1 MRCKI
6 FVVLFVSSFIVATT
20 SMTVKQCDERHKPGN
35 LKALI
40 APKTTAKAK
49 GAKDAPS
56 GCATQKSGNTTESMD
71 PSKAA
76 ETLLAG
82 NKQLLDALESSL
94 SEIKK
99 FREKM
104 KKASASSSNTA
115 KMVKRIRNTNQKI
128 VANLKSLY
136 GEFQVSCEK
145 IRSVAENAK
154 REVMEKRKLQEA
166 AKRRVEY
173 LKKNLDELQADLKCT
188 RDSAKKANCAAKQAQ
203 KRVDSIQHIST
214 L

>member
-1 MRCKI
+1 MGYKS
-6 FVVLFVSSFIVATT
+6 FVVLFVASFIVATT
-20 SMTVKQCDERHKPGN
+20 LTTVKQCDERHKPGN

-40 APKTTAKAK
+40 APKASAKPK
-49 GAKDAPS
+49 GATDSPS

-71 PSKAA
+71 ASMAA
-76 ETLLAG
+76 ETLIAG

-104 KKASASSSNTA
+104 KKAAASSSNTA
-115 KMVKRIRNTNQKI
+115 KMAKRVRNNNQKI
-128 VANLKSLY
+128 VANLKCLY
-136 GEFQVSCEK
+136 GEFQVSLEK

-154 REVMEKRKLQEA
+154 REVMEKRKLEET

-173 LKKNLDELQADLKCT
+173 LKKNLDELQADMKRT
-188 RDSAKKANCAAKQAQ
+188 RDSAKKANCAAKQAKQ
-203 KRVDSIQHIST
+203 RVDTILDIST